1 MNNSYIDNSDIP
13 DEENQITTN
22 NSVSIDIGKL
32 IDTNEFSP
40 AKNSL
45 ESYVGQKIKLIGFED
60 TTPKIFKKANRDTII
75 FKFIDEKQKVRN
87 IMTSAKFVV
96 TACHTLR
103 DKFNFGA
110 KDSNIKSIDC
120 VLVASGHS
128 KRFKA
133 IHLVSVEDAK
143 KIFEAENKNKK
154 AEEMEE

>member
-1 MNNSYIDNSDIP
+1 MSNSYIDNSDIP
-13 DEENQITTN
+13 EEENQITTTN
-22 NSVSIDIGKL
+22 NSLSIDIGKL

-45 ESYVGQKIKLIGFED
+45 ESYVGQKIKVIGFED

-110 KDSNIKSIDC
+110 KNSNIKFIDC
-120 VLVASGHS
+120 VLIATGHS

-133 IHLVSVEDAK
+133 LHLVGVEEAK
-143 KIFEAENKNKK
+143 KFFEAENVFNLIN
-154 AEEMEE
+154 